1 MTSLDELIRERDQ
14 ALLSLDAHEIKR
26 FMNRW
31 NIRIP
36 EDDREF
42 WKIVRNALV
51 EIGAPHK
58 TIRSAEIRMQYAS
71 RENAKG

>member
-51 EIGAPHK
+51 EIGAQHK
-58 TIRSAEIRMQYAS
+58 TIRSAEIRMQYAG
-71 RENAKG
+71 RK

>member
-14 ALLSLDAHEIKR
+14 ALLSLDAHEIKT
-26 FMNRW
+26 FMRRW

-42 WKIVRNALV
+42 WKIVRNALE
-51 EIGAPHK
+51 EIGAPGK
-58 TIRSAEIRMQYAS
+58 LLRTAEIRMQYAG
-71 RENAKG
+71 RK

>member
-42 WKIVRNALV
+42 WQIVRNALV
-51 EIGAPHK
+51 EIDAPHK
-58 TIRSAEIRMQYAS
+58 TIRSAEIRMQYAG
-71 RENAKG
+71 RK

>member
-1 MTSLDELIRERDQ
+1 MITLDELIRQRNA
-14 ALLSLDAHEIKR
+14 ALLSLNPHEIKR

-42 WKIVRNALV
+42 WQIVRNALV

-71 RENAKG
+71 RGNAKG